1 MPEIGRIGSS
11 SAYNLT
17 NLRSLSKS
25 KEAANAN
32 TSTGIEGMGKDKSNS
47 LQEDQNTLVKN
58 GNKAEKSKKNLET
71 SDSKTEKTEK
81 TGKNEK
87 SEKSTQEVSD
97 EDKSAISRLKMVE
110 NEVIA
115 HEQAHKSAG
124 GSIAGAASYS
134 YSIGPDGKRY
144 ITGGEVSLRTPA
156 TDDKEQKVNLLNR
169 VKQAA
174 LAPAQPSSQDIRVA
188 AGASA
193 EQVSLNAAI
202 QKEKALQA
210 YDKTQKTQG
219 PEKDAKKE
227 KDTNPLEGIGISQKG
242 QDTKEP
248 QKENVKYAP
257 PGKYFDKVG

>member
-58 GNKAEKSKKNLET
+58 GNKAEKSKKSLET

-81 TGKNEK
+81 NGN
-87 SEKSTQEVSD
+87 SEKSTQGISD
-97 EDKSAISRLKMVE
+97 EDKSAISRLKMIE

-219 PEKDAKKE
+219 PEKDVKKE
-227 KDTNPLEGIGISQKG
+227 KDTNPLEGIGISQKS

-248 QKENVKYAP
+248 QKENVKYAL